1 MRKAVIIYSL
11 ILPALGCLWFFGA
24 YVPYHKAQKQKISQ
38 IAEAQKQLL
47 DFQQT
52 ISELPRFIERHK
64 NLLTMR
70 KDLDSKL
77 YTKKDV
83 LKLFARLREEADR
96 KGVEVTEITPP
107 IEELLYLNTIIP
119 DSSQPQFLNIGLK
132 VEGDFI
138 NFGKYIQVVEGAEYF
153 QGINGCRIF
162 SHGDDNSK
170 VSILFDFKALLGSFR
185 EET

>member
-1 MRKAVIIYSL
+1 MKKTVIIYSL

-24 YVPYHKAQKQKISQ
+24 YVPYHKGQKQKTTQ
-38 IAEAQKQLL
+38 IAAAEKQLL

-52 ISELPRFIERHK
+52 ISELPRFIERHQDLISK
-64 NLLTMR
+64 I

-77 YTKKDV
+77 YSKKDV
-83 LKLFARLREEADR
+83 LKLCARLHEEANQ

-107 IEELLYLNTIIP
+107 IEELLYLNSIIP

-138 NFGKYIQVVEGAEYF
+138 SFGKYAEVVEGAEYF
-153 QGINGCRIF
+153 RGINGFRMY
-162 SHGDDNSK
+162 SHGDDNTK
-170 VSILFDFKALLGSFR
+170 ISILFDFKALLGSFR
-185 EET
+185 DES